1 MSTQERPAP
10 QPLTDDEMDA
20 LLTRQR
26 FGVLATVKRSGH
38 PHLSTVAYR
47 WDDGV
52 VRVSTTADRLKARQV
67 RADPRSAL
75 HVSPDPWSFV
85 VVEGEAEV
93 SEVTTERGDAVGRE
107 LLSLTPGFADSAEE
121 RAFLEELVRERR
133 VVLRLR
139 ATRRYGTKLV
149 PPA

>member
-1 MSTQERPAP
+1 M
-10 QPLTDDEMDA
+10 
-20 LLTRQR
+20 
-26 FGVLATVKRSGH
+26 
-38 PHLSTVAYR
+38 
-47 WDDGV
+47 
-52 VRVSTTADRLKARQV
+52 
-67 RADPRSAL
+67 
-75 HVSPDPWSFV
+75 
-85 VVEGEAEV
+85 
-93 SEVTTERGDAVGRE
+93 GRE